1 MHEALA
7 DVRDSKMLS
16 PARREST
23 YASVMSVA
31 RSVGVGC
38 AEVAEIDHLGIVPA
52 TQLAMQRALAQLRVA
67 PEALILDAL
76 TLPKVALPQ
85 QAFPKA
91 DLLCLSVAAAS
102 IVAKVVRDRYMVA
115 SAETTYPGYGFAQ
128 HKGYGTPQHRDAL
141 DRLGVCP
148 LHRRSFRPIAE
159 RLLRAS
165 AADEPRGAQ

>member
-1 MHEALA
+1 MHEALS

-16 PARREST
+16 PARRQRN
-23 YASVMSVA
+23 YDCVMSSA
-31 RSVGVGC
+31 RAVGVGR
-38 AEVAEIDHLGIVPA
+38 AEVAEIDQLGIVPA
-52 TQLAMQRALAQLRVA
+52 TRLAMQRALAQLRVA

-76 TLPKVALPQ
+76 TLPQVALPQ

-91 DLLCLSVAAAS
+91 DMLCLSVAAAS
-102 IVAKVVRDRYMVA
+102 IIAKVVRDRYMVE
-115 SAETTYPGYGFAQ
+115 SAEATYPGYGFAQ

-159 RLLRAS
+159 RLGPAA
-165 AADEPRGAQ
+165 AADDSRGDW